1 MKTCPNCNL
10 YFNDGYACPNCGG
23 ALYDQDPYGQQAAYG
38 QDTMAYNPYAA
49 APEYN
54 TGYDQQ
60 AYSGYAQQQPYGYG
74 GAQQQQPYG
83 AQSAPLY
90 QSAPQMPAAEP
101 AYPEPAA
108 SLPTVTA
115 APAAS
120 AAVTIAKPTHRV
132 RNTLLIILA
141 LIVTAVASILIY
153 ATVFNMKGSEPTE
166 LETAVVNTAWTWQAD
181 VNGLLDEMEGTLN
194 NLQSVAEAAN
204 APTDAAADANATDAN
219 TADAAAAAAA
229 DAAAVAEATANAADA
244 AAETVESLAEGD
256 AAVPAEATADAAE
269 AAAAAAEAAA
279 ALQAD
284 AASAADA
291 AATSAHATAS
301 AVDSLKQ
308 LLGYSIAIQAF
319 ANEGQ
324 LQAIDAPMQALN
336 ETYPDVVTAWNSLR
350 DVLANYR
357 DRLFNADEQ
366 EGAAPTANPA
376 DATNA
381 EAAPDAAATANA
393 EAAAPADEAATEN
406 AADATPAPANEEA
419 PANNEADDITQ
430 WQAFLEEF
438 RAASSNFVQKANEA
452 GFTLG

>member
-60 AYSGYAQQQPYGYG
+60 AYGGYAQQQPYGYG
-74 GAQQQQPYG
+74 SVQQQQPYG

-90 QSAPQMPAAEP
+90 QSAPQMPATEP
-101 AYPEPAA
+101 AYAEPVA

-115 APAAS
+115 APAAA

-153 ATVFNMKGSEPTE
+153 ATVSNMKGSEPTE

-204 APTDAAADANATDAN
+204 APADAAADANAAGN
-219 TADAAAAAAA
+219 NAADAAAAA
-229 DAAAVAEATANAADA
+229 DAATVAEATANAADA
-244 AAETVESLAEGD
+244 AAETVESLTEGD

-269 AAAAAAEAAA
+269 AAVAAAEDAA

-284 AASAADA
+284 AASAAADA
-291 AATSAHATAS
+291 AATSANAAAS
-301 AVDSLKQ
+301 TVDSLKQ
-308 LLGYSIAIQAF
+308 LLGFSIAIQAF
-319 ANEGQ
+319 ATEGQ
-324 LQAIDAPMQALN
+324 LQAIDSPMQALN

-366 EGAAPTANPA
+366 EGTAPTANPV

-381 EAAPDAAATANA
+381 EAAPDAAATDNA
-393 EAAAPADEAATEN
+393 EAAASADEAATEN
-406 AADATPAPANEEA
+406 AADATPAPTNEET

-452 GFTLG
+452 GFTLS